1 MKNTYI
7 FSLIFSLLFI
17 FTNCNDDLNISRTDR
32 ANSAGTSTQEL
43 ILDKKGIG
51 MSYKELTWSTR
62 IGRLKPF
69 WHYSWNRDLKN
80 NIPDSVEYVPMFW
93 GANSVNDSEITRIKG
108 LINEGKVKHVL
119 GFNEPDLETQANM
132 SVDEAI
138 ALWPKFFLSC
148 VIAVKDGLA
157 KVPTTGPSK
166 VIIDISLPIFLFN

>member
-7 FSLIFSLLFI
+7 FSLICSLLFI

-32 ANSAGTSTQEL
+32 ANRAGTSTQEL

-93 GANSVNDSEITRIKG
+93 GANSVNDSEINRIKD

-138 ALWPKFFLSC
+138 ALWPKLEEL
-148 VIAVKDGLA
+148 G
-157 KVPTTGPSK
+157 VPLGSPVPAETQG
-166 VIIDISLPIFLFN
+166 IWL

>member
-80 NIPDSVEYVPMFW
+80 NIPDSDLKIFNNCCHNVHLEQPQKF
-93 GANSVNDSEITRIKG
+93 NQ
-108 LINEGKVKHVL
+108 VL
-119 GFNEPDLETQANM
+119 RMNIFNIYCKIFARPVTSYLDY
-132 SVDEAI
+132 
-138 ALWPKFFLSC
+138 PKPLSC
-148 VIAVKDGLA
+148 YIYIY
-157 KVPTTGPSK
+157 T
-166 VIIDISLPIFLFN
+166 

>member
-7 FSLIFSLLFI
+7 FSLICSLLFI

-93 GANSVNDSEITRIKG
+93 GANSVNDSEINRIRSNKSYPEMNSSKSFIQKTTSNQREPM
-108 LINEGKVKHVL
+108 IN
-119 GFNEPDLETQANM
+119 
-132 SVDEAI
+132 
-138 ALWPKFFLSC
+138 
-148 VIAVKDGLA
+148 
-157 KVPTTGPSK
+157 
-166 VIIDISLPIFLFN
+166 